1 MGRLSARQVIVEGIL
16 AARGQADHYLVH
28 NFNDLPNNIAAV
40 AAGTLFEQILNRRAD
55 YSLGVADGATP
66 AIRRRALASDTAMWY
81 PPSHVEARL
90 RLCPGQQGHDT
101 GALQA
106 YLGHKNIQHTV
117 RYTELSPG
125 RFKDFWR

>member
-55 YSLGVADGATP
+55 CRLVDD
-66 AIRRRALASDTAMWY
+66 SDI
-81 PPSHVEARL
+81 P
-90 RLCPGQQGHDT
+90 
-101 GALQA
+101 
-106 YLGHKNIQHTV
+106 
-117 RYTELSPG
+117 
-125 RFKDFWR
+125 F